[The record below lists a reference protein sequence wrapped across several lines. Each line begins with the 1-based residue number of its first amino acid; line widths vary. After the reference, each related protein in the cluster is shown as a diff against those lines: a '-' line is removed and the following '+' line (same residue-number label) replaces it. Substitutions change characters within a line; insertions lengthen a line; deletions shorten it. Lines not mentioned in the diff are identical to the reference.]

1 MTTPEKTTL
10 QTFQKTNQNTNRPEH
25 GSQPDPGQGASGQA
39 GSNAVD
45 FNLHNFV
52 RVRLLDATPR
62 DVAVITR
69 QLGPIQDEPT
79 GPADITI
86 RFVDR
91 LDVGSRLR
99 SIGLDDAAFSQDAF
113 LVLKG
118 KHHTRVRVQIPL
130 DQVGRPEGCTILCQR
145 PVPAVPLLIALVNLV
160 ALGKGVL
167 PLHASAFVYRG
178 QGIMATGWAKGG
190 KTETLLAFAEQG
202 AQYIGDEWIYLS
214 PGGERMYGIPE
225 PIRLWNWHLEEMPRY
240 QALLSGQ
247 ERLQLRGLKLAVDAL
262 ERLVGDG
269 QGARGGVKGLGVRVA
284 SVLKRQLNVQ
294 IPPRKLFGVDGL
306 PRSHRLDKVLFV
318 VSHDSDQ
325 VALEAASPEEIA
337 QRMVFSLQE
346 ERTEL
351 LSYYRKFRFA
361 FPQRTNPLLEEAE
374 TIQRDLLLQALA
386 GKECYQLVHPY
397 PMAIPSLYQ
406 AVAPILE
413 EAGP

>member
-1 MTTPEKTTL
+1 MNAL
-10 QTFQKTNQNTNRPEH
+10 QETSHTKDRNSVNLNRVH
-25 GSQPDPGQGASGQA
+25 GDRPKPNPGNRTAA
-39 GSNAVD
+39 DGSPVD
-45 FNLHNFV
+45 FNLHGFV
-52 RVRLLDATPR
+52 RVRLLDATPQ
-62 DVAVITR
+62 DVAVIAR

-79 GPADITI
+79 GQADITI

-91 LDVGSRLR
+91 LEVGSPLR
-99 SIGLDDAAFSQDAF
+99 SIGLNDAAFSDDAF

-118 KHHTRVRVQIPL
+118 KHHAQVRVQIPL
-130 DQVGRPEGCTILCQR
+130 DRVGQEGCTILCQR
-145 PVPAVPLLIALVNLV
+145 PLPAVPLLIALVNLV

-190 KTETLLAFAEQG
+190 KTETLLAFAERG

-225 PIRLWNWHLEEMPRY
+225 PIRLWQWHLDEMPRY
-240 QALLSGQ
+240 RSLISGQ
-247 ERLQLRGLKLAVDAL
+247 KRAQLRGLRLAVNAL
-262 ERLVGDG
+262 ER
-269 QGARGGVKGLGVRVA
+269 GVVNGPVPSSAAKRLGVRVA

-294 IPPRKLFGVDGL
+294 IPPRMLFGVDGL
-306 PRSHRLDKVLFV
+306 PSSHRLDKVLFV

-325 VALEAASPEEIA
+325 VALEQASPEEIA

-361 FPQRTNPLLEEAE
+361 FPERTNPLLEEAE
-374 TIQRDLLLQALA
+374 AIQRELLGKALA

-397 PMAIPSLYQ
+397 PMSIPSLYD

-413 EAGP
+413 VSP